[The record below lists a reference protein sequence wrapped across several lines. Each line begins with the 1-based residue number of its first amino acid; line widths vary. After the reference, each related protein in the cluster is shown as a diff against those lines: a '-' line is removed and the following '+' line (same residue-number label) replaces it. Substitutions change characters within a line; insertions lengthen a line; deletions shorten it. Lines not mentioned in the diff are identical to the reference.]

1 MMKEDSLFRGE
12 IIRYQE
18 QLKQFRISFH
28 QLSVLSPIEPSVRN
42 WCKGVAYK
50 LIELP
55 TLSDRVLQTR
65 KLPYRELV
73 KQYLFNK
80 SNLKRYHKY
89 ILAIFL
95 LKHGN
100 YQHLSEYL
108 SFSL

>member
-1 MMKEDSLFRGE
+1 MQENGLFKSE

-18 QLKQFRISFH
+18 HLKQYRISFQ
-28 QLSVLSPIEPSVRN
+28 QLSVHTPVEPSVRN

-55 TLSDRVLQTR
+55 KLSDRVIQTR

-73 KQYLFNK
+73 QHYLFNK
-80 SNLKRYHKY
+80 STLKRYHKY

-100 YQHLSEYL
+100 YEHLSGYL
-108 SFSL
+108 TFSL